1 MPPDNSSGA
10 DSGPD
15 SIAAQDEPASARVI
29 KVPDFTDNAVGLFH
43 TTGPKLHSLA
53 RKCGAAERA

>member
-1 MPPDNSSGA
+1 VPPDNSPGA

-15 SIAAQDEPASARVI
+15 SIAAQDEPDWARVI
-29 KVPDFTDNAVGLFH
+29 KVSDFTHNAVGLLH
-43 TTGPKLHSLA
+43 TTGPKLRSLA